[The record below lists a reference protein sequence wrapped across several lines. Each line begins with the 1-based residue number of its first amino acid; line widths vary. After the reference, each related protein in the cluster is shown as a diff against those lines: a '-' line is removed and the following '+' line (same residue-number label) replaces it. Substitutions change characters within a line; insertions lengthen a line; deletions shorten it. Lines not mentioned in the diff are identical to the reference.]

1 MRIHLPHKVGYFPA
15 YAPPAPVLHFVM
27 PLADF
32 FFNVPCIW
40 MPPAANRELKA
51 LHRLQADVRVHYKK
65 PAEIPVKPKP
75 MKGKTPIAPKG
86 WAFFPLFLPEYGF
99 SRPRAAYSKHPSM
112 STRGFV
118 SSLARSNNPLRS

>member
-75 MKGKTPIAPKG
+75 MKGKKKKKKNPNRPKRLG
-86 WAFFPLFLPEYGF
+86 FFSPLSPGVWLFQAACGVFKASIHVHTRFCFLFG
-99 SRPRAAYSKHPSM
+99 K
-112 STRGFV
+112 V
-118 SSLARSNNPLRS
+118 